1 MASDARGDLQ
11 VSGLSKAFGGV
22 RAVVDFQLDLRPAE
36 LVGLIGPNGAG
47 KTTVFNLLTGVLR
60 PDAGQI
66 LLDGEPITGKPTHA
80 IARRGLIR
88 TFQHT
93 RLYPR
98 LTVLENV
105 RAGMHLHESIVPL
118 GILFNTTGFRKSE
131 AHGRARALELL
142 ALFGLEDKADRLAV
156 QLPYGQQ
163 RRLSIVRAL
172 AAEPRILLLDEPAA
186 GLNSA
191 ESDELM
197 TLIYRLHDEFA
208 LTMLVI
214 EHDMPLIMGISQ
226 RVIVLDNGQIIAH
239 GAPQEV
245 QANPKVV
252 EAYLGVED

>member
-1 MASDARGDLQ
+1 VPGSLQ
-11 VSGLSKAFGGV
+11 VTGLRKAFGGV
-22 RAVVDFQLDLRPAE
+22 RAVVDFQLELRPGE

-60 PDAGQI
+60 PDAGQVV
-66 LLDGEPITGKPTHA
+66 LDGERIDGKATHA
-80 IARRGLIR
+80 IARRGLVR

-105 RAGMHLHESIVPL
+105 RAGMHLHESIDPFA
-118 GILFNTTGFRKSE
+118 ILFQTGSFRQSE
-131 AHGRARALELL
+131 VRGRARAFEML
-142 ALFGLEDKADRLAV
+142 ALFGLADQADRIAV
-156 QLPYGQQ
+156 ELPYGQQ

-172 AAEPRILLLDEPAA
+172 AAQPQILLLDEPAA
-186 GLNSA
+186 GLNTA

-197 TLIYRLHDEFA
+197 ALIHRLHDEFA

-214 EHDMPLIMGISQ
+214 EHHMPLIMGISQ
-226 RVIVLDNGQIIAH
+226 RVIVLDNGYIIAQ
-239 GAPQEV
+239 GTPAEV
-245 QANPKVV
+245 QVNPRVV